1 MALSKIQTEE
11 YTPQDMKLFRMAC
24 SQRAAVLAL
33 LAGLLSLTS
42 SLHAQA
48 SGPLEVQ
55 TKLGKVAGKQDGS
68 VRAFLGIP
76 FAAPPVG
83 PLRWREPMPPGKW
96 TGTRQ
101 ATSFGPHCMQAPVFE
116 DMIFRDP
123 GPSEDC
129 LTLNIW
135 TPAKDKGEKLPVMV
149 WIYGGGYQG
158 GSSSEARQDG
168 AELATNGVVVV
179 TMNYRMGIFGFFSH
193 PALTA
198 ESPNKASGNYGLLDQ
213 TAALRW
219 LKENIAAFGGDPSNV
234 TLFGES
240 AGSFAV
246 STHMASP
253 VDKGL
258 FQKAIGE
265 SGGAF
270 SAATSGMKLRADVE
284 QKNADF
290 ARKVYHVDSLDALR
304 AIPAQ
309 ELLDRA
315 TKPTR
320 SPDLVRFGPVVD
332 GYLLPESVD
341 AIFAAGKQNDI
352 PMLVGWNH
360 DEGGVLTKSTLET
373 FHASVN
379 KTFGE
384 NATKV
389 LAVYPASTDA
399 ESVRPA
405 SDLAADTF
413 IAYSTWKWL
422 EAQAKTGK
430 QPIYRYRFDQV
441 IPADPFHTAG
451 NAAYHSGEIAY
462 VFGSQ
467 HLLTD
472 FNWTPEDRTLSKQ
485 MQQYWTNFAKT
496 GDPNGSGLPKWPAY
510 NAANE
515 WQMIYLNAQPAAS
528 KDVTRERDLVLDSI
542 WGK

>member
-1 MALSKIQTEE
+1 MNTFQPACFQRLLLVASIAALIPFAGTLQAQT
-11 YTPQDMKLFRMAC
+11 
-24 SQRAAVLAL
+24 
-33 LAGLLSLTS
+33 G
-42 SLHAQA
+42 
-48 SGPLEVQ
+48 GPLEVQ
-55 TKLGKVAGKQDGS
+55 TKLGKVAGKQDGT

-83 PLRWREPMPPGKW
+83 PLRWREPMPAAKW
-96 TGTRQ
+96 SGIRQ
-101 ATSFGPHCMQAPVFE
+101 ATTFGPHCMQGPFFE

-135 TPAKDKGEKLPVMV
+135 TPAKDKAAKLPVMV

-168 AELATNGVVVV
+168 AVLAGNGVIVV

-193 PALTA
+193 PALRA
-198 ESPNKASGNYGLLDQ
+198 ESPNKASGNYGLLDH

-219 LKENIAAFGGDPSNV
+219 VKENIAAFGGDPSNV

-246 STHMASP
+246 STHMASSI
-253 VDKGL
+253 DKGL

-270 SAATSGMKLRADVE
+270 PGVTLGIKPAAEVE
-284 QKNADF
+284 QTNAEF

-315 TKPTR
+315 TKPAK

-332 GYLLPESVD
+332 GYLLLESVA

-352 PMLVGWNH
+352 PMMAGWNH
-360 DEGGVLTKSTLET
+360 DEGGVLTKSTLES
-373 FHASVN
+373 FHKSVN
-379 KTFGE
+379 TTFGE
-384 NATKV
+384 NASKV
-389 LAVYPASTDA
+389 LAAYPATSDA

-413 IAYSTWKWL
+413 IAYSTWKWM
-422 EAQAKTGK
+422 EAQATTGK
-430 QPIYRYRFDQV
+430 QPIYRYRFDEV
-441 IPADPFHTAG
+441 VPADPFHVAG

-467 HLLTD
+467 HLLND
-472 FNWTPEDRTLSKQ
+472 FRWTPEDQTLSKQ

-496 GDPNGSGLPKWPAY
+496 GDPNGGALPKWPAY
-510 NAANE
+510 NAASD
-515 WQMIYLNAQPAAS
+515 WQVMHLDAQTAAS
-528 KDVTRERDLVLDSI
+528 KDTTRERDVLLDTI

>member
-1 MALSKIQTEE
+1 M
-11 YTPQDMKLFRMAC
+11 
-24 SQRAAVLAL
+24 
-33 LAGLLSLTS
+33 TS
-42 SLHAQA
+42 SLAALVLFTSNLQAQ
-48 SGPLEVQ
+48 SVGLLEVQ
-55 TKLGKVAGKQDGS
+55 TKLGKVAGKQDGE
-68 VRAFLGIP
+68 VRVFLGIP

-83 PLRWREPMPPGKW
+83 PLRWREPMPAAKW
-96 TGTRQ
+96 SGIRQ
-101 ATSFGPHCMQAPVFE
+101 ATTFGPHCMQAPFFE

-135 TPAKDKGEKLPVMV
+135 TPAKEKSAKLPVMV

-168 AELATNGVVVV
+168 TVLASNGVIVV
-179 TMNYRMGIFGFFSH
+179 TMNYRLGIFGFFSH

-198 ESPNKASGNYGLLDQ
+198 ESPNKASGNYGLLDH

-219 LKENIAAFGGDPSNV
+219 VKENIAAFGGDSSNI

-240 AGSFAV
+240 AGAFAV

-253 VDKGL
+253 IDRGL

-270 SAATSGMKLRADVE
+270 SSATLGFKPGAEAD
-284 QKNADF
+284 QKNAEF

-315 TKPTR
+315 TKPAKST
-320 SPDLVRFGPVVD
+320 DLIRFAPVID
-332 GYLLPESVD
+332 GYLLPEGVA
-341 AIFAAGKQNDI
+341 AIFAAGKQNDV
-352 PMLVGWNH
+352 PMIAGWNH
-360 DEGGVLTKSTLET
+360 DEGGVLTKSTLES
-373 FHASVN
+373 FRKSVN
-379 KTFGE
+379 TTFGD
-384 NATKV
+384 NASKV
-389 LAVYPASTDA
+389 LAAYPASSDA
-399 ESVRPA
+399 ESIRPA
-405 SDLAADTF
+405 SDLAADSF

-422 EAQAKTGK
+422 EAQATTGK
-430 QPIYRYRFDQV
+430 QPIYRYRFDEV
-441 IPADPFHTAG
+441 VPADPFHAPG

-467 HLLTD
+467 HLLND
-472 FNWTPEDRTLSKQ
+472 FRWTPGDQALSKQ

-496 GDPNGSGLPKWPAY
+496 GDPNGGSLPKWPTY
-510 NAANE
+510 NAASA
-515 WQMIYLNAQPAAS
+515 WQVMHLDAQPSAG
-528 KDVTRERDLVLDSI
+528 KDSTRERDLVLDSI